1 MTRDADTTDTSTL
14 SPDDAFGVL
23 GDETRLEILRAL
35 GDADVPLSFSE
46 LHDSVGTRDSGQF
59 NYHLER
65 LTGHFVRKAEEGY
78 VLRRAGRRVIEAVLS
93 GALTEDPTLARTRI
107 DQPCWRCG
115 APIEVGW
122 RAGSVEMYCT
132 ECSGRFRKRHGSE
145 PRDPLTLDGY
155 LGRLPLPPAGL
166 QDRTPEGALR
176 AAWIW
181 GNLEMLSMAGGICP
195 RCSAT
200 LDQEITVCEDHDAT
214 EGLCGSCKGRY
225 AAGVRFACTNC
236 VFEAGG
242 GFVVALLDD
251 TDLLSFVTSHGLN
264 PVSPESLR
272 PLNEVHGDYDE
283 EIISVDPFEARFTF
297 HADGDSLALT
307 VEGTTVTD
315 ATLTTG

>member
-1 MTRDADTTDTSTL
+1 ML
-14 SPDDAFGVL
+14 PPDDAFAVL

-35 GDADVPLSFSE
+35 GDADDPLSFSA
-46 LHDSVGTRDSGQF
+46 LHDRVGTRDSGGF

-65 LTGHFVRKAEEGY
+65 LTDHFVHKSESGY
-78 VLRRAGRRVIEAVLS
+78 TLRRAGRRVIEAVLS
-93 GALTEDPTLARTRI
+93 GALTDDPTLARTRI

-122 RAGSVEMYCT
+122 QAGSVEMYCT
-132 ECSGRFRKRHGSE
+132 ECSGRFGKHHGSE
-145 PRDPLTLDGY
+145 QRDSLALDGY

-166 QDRTPEGALR
+166 QNRTPEDTLR
-176 AAWIW
+176 AAWTW

-200 LDQEITVCEDHDAT
+200 LDQNITVCDDHDAT
-214 EGLCGSCKGRY
+214 EGLCRSCKDRY
-225 AAGVRFACTNC
+225 AAGIRFTCTNC

-251 TDLLSFVTSHGLN
+251 THLLSFLTSHGLN
-264 PVSPESLR
+264 PVSPTSFG
-272 PLNEVHGDYDE
+272 PINEVHGDYEE
-283 EIISVDPFEARFTF
+283 EILSVDPLEARFTF
-297 HADGDSLALT
+297 SIDEDSLTLT

-315 ATLTTG
+315 ATPNAG